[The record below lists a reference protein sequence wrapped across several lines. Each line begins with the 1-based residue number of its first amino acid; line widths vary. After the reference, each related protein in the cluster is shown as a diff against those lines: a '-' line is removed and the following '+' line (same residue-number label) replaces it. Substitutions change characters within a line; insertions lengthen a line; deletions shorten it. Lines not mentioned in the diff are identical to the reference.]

1 MKILVASTS
10 LISCPVISSIRKD
23 TLSSFQGI
31 ITFPDKSYGRGQ
43 KNRSNPLT
51 EWGKEQDIAV
61 FQPSNDEE
69 LLYLLK
75 SQNVDLVLTIA
86 FGKLI
91 PRHLLSIPT
100 HGWLNIHFSK
110 LPKWRGAAPVQ
121 RAILSGDKTIGI
133 TIFKLDEGMDTGP
146 IYECAEYPLAADA
159 TTSSTLEFLSYKAEL
174 LINSTLEKIV
184 AGIDPVA
191 QNEENA
197 SIAHKFSK
205 EDGLIEWNSSSNQLD
220 RKFRALHEN
229 PGIWSMYKGIR
240 LKINR
245 MTVSNVYLSLNPGV
259 VFFQDD
265 RLYVGTS
272 DGAMEIENLTPA
284 GRSPMSGS
292 EFFRGLVDRSEINFG

>member
-69 LLYLLK
+69 LLNLLK

-121 RAILSGDKTIGI
+121 RAILSGDTV
-133 TIFKLDEGMDTGP
+133 KLVRASTEEILPG
-146 IYECAEYPLAADA
+146 
-159 TTSSTLEFLSYKAEL
+159 TTPFRQLWHFPREL
-174 LINSTLEKIV
+174 L
-184 AGIDPVA
+184 
-191 QNEENA
+191 A
-197 SIAHKFSK
+197 S
-205 EDGLIEWNSSSNQLD
+205 
-220 RKFRALHEN
+220 RR
-229 PGIWSMYKGIR
+229 
-240 LKINR
+240 
-245 MTVSNVYLSLNPGV
+245 
-259 VFFQDD
+259 
-265 RLYVGTS
+265 
-272 DGAMEIENLTPA
+272 
-284 GRSPMSGS
+284 
-292 EFFRGLVDRSEINFG
+292 

>member
-1 MKILVASTS
+1 LKILVASTS
-10 LISCPVISSIRKD
+10 LISCPIISSLRKN

-51 EWGKEQDIAV
+51 EWGKEQGIAV

-69 LLYLLK
+69 FLDLLK

-91 PRHLLSIPT
+91 PRHLLCIPT

-121 RAILSGDKTIGI
+121 RAILSGDKTIGV

-146 IYECAEYPLAADA
+146 VYESAEYPLAIDA
-159 TTSSTLEFLSYKAEL
+159 TTPKTSEFLSNKAEL

-184 AGIDPVA
+184 TGIGPVE
-191 QNEENA
+191 QDEENA
-197 SIAHKFSK
+197 SIAYKFSK
-205 EDGLIEWNSSSNQLD
+205 DDGLIEWNSNSNQLD

-229 PGIWSMYKGIR
+229 PGIWSTYKGRR

-245 MTVSNVYLSLNPGV
+245 MSVSNVNLSLNPGV

-272 DGAMEIENLTPA
+272 DGAIEIENLTPD

-292 EFFRGLVDRSEINFG
+292 EFFRGLVDRSDISFD